1 MVNVPVMLA
10 ALLPIAL
17 AFLLCFD
24 RLLDLTLTSLCGI
37 GCLECLR
44 ALVLAQAPRFYAAA
58 TGTRCPDHWVSERGL
73 DDFELTTS
81 PAKIQNLPQMG
92 RGDRVVFYA
101 VIHSRVFVEGGG
113 EWLA

>member
-1 MVNVPVMLA
+1 
-10 ALLPIAL
+10 
-17 AFLLCFD
+17 
-24 RLLDLTLTSLCGI
+24 
-37 GCLECLR
+37 
-44 ALVLAQAPRFYAAA
+44 
-58 TGTRCPDHWVSERGL
+58 VSERGL